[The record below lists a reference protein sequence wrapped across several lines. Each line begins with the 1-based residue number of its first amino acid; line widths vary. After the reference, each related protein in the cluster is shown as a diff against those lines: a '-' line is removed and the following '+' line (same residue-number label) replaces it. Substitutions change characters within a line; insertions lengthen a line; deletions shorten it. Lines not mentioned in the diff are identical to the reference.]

1 MITNLH
7 YRPDD
12 PQPQPPTWI
21 DEGSLRR
28 VIAEPLHSRVN
39 INCKAQGVP
48 QVEVRWLR
56 NGIPVE
62 DLKDTFNNIK
72 VGSGQARARQDM
84 FSLLNT
90 RNVECFFSV
99 IILTVLKA
107 FAYFELGEI
116 KILFLPSLMKQAVL
130 KS

>member
-1 MITNLH
+1 M
-7 YRPDD
+7 
-12 PQPQPPTWI
+12 
-21 DEGSLRR
+21 
-28 VIAEPLHSRVN
+28 
-39 INCKAQGVP
+39 
-48 QVEVRWLR
+48 EVRWLR

-72 VGSGQARARQDM
+72 VGSVQARARQDM

-99 IILTVLKA
+99 IILTVQKA

>member
-12 PQPQPPTWI
+12 PQPQPQPPTWI

-72 VGSGQARARQDM
+72 VGSEQARARQDM

-90 RNVECFFSV
+90 RNVECFF
-99 IILTVLKA
+99 
-107 FAYFELGEI
+107 FCYYFDCSEGSC
-116 KILFLPSLMKQAVL
+116 LF
-130 KS
+130 

>member
-1 MITNLH
+1 MITSLH

-28 VIAEPLHSRVN
+28 VIAEPLHSRLS

-48 QVEVRWLR
+48 QVEVRWFR

-62 DLKDTFNNIK
+62 DLTDTFNNIK
-72 VGSGQARARQDM
+72 VSSGQAWVRQDM

-90 RNVECFFSV
+90 RNVECF
-99 IILTVLKA
+99 LL
-107 FAYFELGEI
+107 
-116 KILFLPSLMKQAVL
+116 LF
-130 KS
+130 